1 MNPLELLGHIQN
13 PQAFV
18 GREINSCRAGFDR
31 KNINVCL
38 VFPDT
43 YGIGMSHSGL
53 KILYHL
59 LNGMDGVHA
68 ERAFLPEAENLAVFK
83 KNNVP
88 LFSLEN
94 KVPLK
99 EFDLIGF
106 SLSSE
111 LNFTNV
117 LQVLDLA
124 GLPLFSS
131 QRQTGFPLVGAGGIA
146 VANPEPLRAVIDF
159 FAFGDGEAIFP
170 DLIDVLKNARGE
182 DARRQAVLES
192 FAALEGVYVPGLY
205 PLRTIGGFLVPDL
218 GGKKIKKRV
227 CPDLDRLQ
235 AEAGEIVP
243 ICEVVFNRLN
253 VEIAR
258 GCPQNC
264 RFCQAKS
271 YYAPFRAR
279 GLQPTVDFIGNA
291 LAQTGYESFSLSSLS
306 SGDYPYLQELLQRIP
321 ALIQPDISFSIP
333 SLRPSTL
340 SAELLSTLAM
350 FRKTGITIVPEAG
363 SERLRR
369 MINKNVTDEEIF
381 QALDFAWQ
389 HRWQKI
395 KMYFMLGLP
404 GETMDDIEAI
414 VLLLQKILLA
424 AKERKVKI
432 DIHVSFSAFVPKPH
446 TPLQWAPRED
456 IAVLE
461 DKVAYLKS
469 HLKRFK
475 NLAMDFHSLQLGVIE
490 TILARGDARV
500 GELLVQA
507 FKAGEVFTA
516 WDAHFHFPVWQD
528 WIRQSAGGDYLGAF
542 PLDAVFPWDFIQ
554 LNFKKEYL
562 ADEYRRSQAAQ
573 MTAACS
579 LRDCADC
586 AGCFFAK
593 NTFPA
598 PGPLP
603 VPALPSAPPA
613 SYRRLRIHYQKKDS
627 LRYLS
632 HLAMMQYIERLLRKS
647 GLLFKFSGGFHP
659 RIKMAALPPLPVGA
673 QGLAEV
679 VEVFVAGELAET
691 EILACVNRCQRDL
704 QFTRAN
710 LVVDD
715 KALYRELQFIELS
728 FAWPDAGQDRADIKG
743 YVLPGESVVL
753 GEKKLE
759 LKIDYSRQGQERF
772 ARIYKLLDPERKW
785 TANLSRTAVHFKN
798 EN

>member
-1 MNPLELLGHIQN
+1 MNAQELLGCIQN
-13 PQAFV
+13 PQACV
-18 GREINSCRAGFDR
+18 GLEINSCRDEFDK

-43 YGIGMSHSGL
+43 YTIGMSNSGL

-59 LNGMDGVHA
+59 LNGMEGIHA
-68 ERAFLPEAENLAVFK
+68 ERAFLPEPENLAVFK
-83 KNNVP
+83 ENGVE

-94 KVPLK
+94 KIPLR

-117 LQVLDLA
+117 LQVLDLS

-131 QRQTGFPLVGAGGIA
+131 QRQQGFPLVGAGGIA
-146 VANPEPLRAVIDF
+146 VANPEPLRAIIDF

-170 DLIDVLKNARGE
+170 DLIAVLKNARK
-182 DARRQAVLES
+182 DKALRQAVLKS
-192 FAALEGVYVPGLY
+192 FAALEGVYVPSLY
-205 PLRTIGGFLVPDL
+205 PLKKIGNFLVPDL
-218 GGKKIKKRV
+218 GGKIIKKRI
-227 CPDLDRLQ
+227 CPDLNKLP

-271 YYAPFRAR
+271 YYAPFRVKD
-279 GLQPTVDFIGNA
+279 LEHTVDFISKA
-291 LAQTGYESFSLSSLS
+291 LARTGYESFSLSSLS
-306 SGDYPYLQELLQRIP
+306 SGDYPYLQELLQQIP

-340 SAELLSTLAM
+340 TAELLSTLAM

-369 MINKNVTDEEIF
+369 VINKNVTDQEIF

-404 GETMDDIEAI
+404 GENMDDIKAI
-414 VLLLQKILLA
+414 VLLLEKILDMA
-424 AKERKVKI
+424 RVRQARI
-432 DIHVSFSAFVPKPH
+432 SIHVSFSAFVPKPH
-446 TPLQWAPRED
+446 TPLQWAGRDD

-461 DKVAYLKS
+461 EKIAYLKNC
-469 HLKRFK
+469 LKRHK
-475 NLAMDFHSLQLGVIE
+475 NLDLDFHSLYLGIIE

-500 GELLVQA
+500 GELLVQV

-516 WDAHFHFPVWQD
+516 WDAHFHFPVWEK
-528 WIRQSAGGDYLGAF
+528 WISSSAGGDFLTTF
-542 PLDAVFPWDFIQ
+542 PLTAVLPWDFIQ
-554 LNFKKEYL
+554 LNFKQEYL
-562 ADEYRRSQAAQ
+562 AKEYQHSQAAQ
-573 MTAACS
+573 ATADCS
-579 LRDCADC
+579 QQDCAAC
-586 AGCFFAK
+586 AGCFFGK
-593 NTFPA
+593 KIFPA
-598 PGPLP
+598 SAPAFGPA
-603 VPALPSAPPA
+603 VPALPPTI
-613 SYRRLRIHYQKKDS
+613 YRRLRIHYQKKTS
-627 LRYLS
+627 LRFLS

-647 GLLFKFSGGFHP
+647 GLLFKYSGSFHP

-673 QGLAEV
+673 QGFAEI
-679 VEVFVAGELAET
+679 VEVFVAGELSET
-691 EILACVNRCQRDL
+691 EILACLNRRQQDL
-704 QFTRAN
+704 QFDKVNFVAG
-710 LVVDD
+710 D
-715 KALYRELQFIELS
+715 KALYRDLQFIELR
-728 FAWPDAGQDRADIKG
+728 FVWPDSMKRREDLGD
-743 YVLPGESVVL
+743 YLLPGESITL
-753 GEKKLE
+753 AEKSLE
-759 LKIDYSRQGQERF
+759 LKMDYAHQGQERF